1 MLSALDTRDY
11 TQDRTDNSQAE
22 YAIISE
28 VGADADR
35 ITLQEKLRLIV
46 NLMSVWLTARFL
58 EVCNRILSLQ

>member
-1 MLSALDTRDY
+1 MLSALDARDY
-11 TQDRTDNSQAE
+11 TQDRTDKSQAE

-46 NLMSVWLTARFL
+46 DLMSVCLTARFQ

>member
-1 MLSALDTRDY
+1 MLSALDARDY
-11 TQDRTDNSQAE
+11 TQDRTDKSQAE

-35 ITLQEKLRLIV
+35 ITLQEKLWLIV
-46 NLMSVWLTARFL
+46 NLMSVWLTARFQ

>member
-1 MLSALDTRDY
+1 MLSALDARDN
-11 TQDRTDNSQAE
+11 TQDRTDDSQAE

-46 NLMSVWLTARFL
+46 NLMSVWLTARFQ